1 MFLQLVIL
9 FTLIPLVELYILI
22 EVGGMIGAL
31 NTILIIAATGILG
44 AGLAKSQGLQ
54 VMRKINLSAEQGR
67 FPAEELI
74 DGLFILLGGFTLL
87 TPGFIT
93 DLLGLSMLFPPTRTL
108 YKRLAKRMIENKME
122 TGQWTIVHNR
132 THYDDR

>member
-22 EVGGMIGAL
+22 EIGGMIGAL

-132 THYDDR
+132 THYDD

>member
-22 EVGGMIGAL
+22 EIGGMIGAL

-44 AGLAKSQGLQ
+44 ASLAKSQGLQ

-108 YKRLAKRMIENKME
+108 YKRLARRMIENKMK

>member
-9 FTLIPLVELYILI
+9 FTLIPLIELYILI

-44 AGLAKSQGLQ
+44 ASLAKSQGLQ

-108 YKRLAKRMIENKME
+108 YKRLARRMIENKME

>member
-9 FTLIPLVELYILI
+9 FTLIPLIELYILI

-44 AGLAKSQGLQ
+44 ASLAKSQGLQ

-93 DLLGLSMLFPPTRTL
+93 DLLGLSMLFLPTRTL
-108 YKRLAKRMIENKME
+108 YKRLARRMIENKME

>member
-9 FTLIPLVELYILI
+9 FTLIPLIELYILI

-44 AGLAKSQGLQ
+44 ASLAKSQGLQ

-108 YKRLAKRMIENKME
+108 YKRLARQMIENKME
-122 TGQWTIVHNR
+122 TGQWTIIHNR
-132 THYDDR
+132 THDDDR

>member
-9 FTLIPLVELYILI
+9 FTLIPLIELYILI

-44 AGLAKSQGLQ
+44 ASLAKSQGLQ

-67 FPAEELI
+67 FPAGELI

-93 DLLGLSMLFPPTRTL
+93 DLLGLSMLFLPTRTL
-108 YKRLAKRMIENKME
+108 YKRLARRMIENKME

>member
-1 MFLQLVIL
+1 MFFQLLIL
-9 FTLIPLVELYILI
+9 FTLVPLVELYILI

-44 AGLAKSQGLQ
+44 ASLAKSQGLQ

-74 DGLFILLGGFTLL
+74 DGMFILLGGFTLL

-93 DLLGLSMLFPPTRTL
+93 DLLGLSMLFPPTRTM
-108 YKRLAKRMIENKME
+108 YKRLARRIIETKME
-122 TGQWTIVHNR
+122 TGQWTIIHNR

>member
-31 NTILIIAATGILG
+31 NTILIITATGILG
-44 AGLAKSQGLQ
+44 ASLAKSQGLQ

-108 YKRLAKRMIENKME
+108 YKRLARRMIENKME
-122 TGQWTIVHNR
+122 TGQWTIIHNR

>member
-1 MFLQLVIL
+1 MFFQLVIL

-22 EVGGMIGAL
+22 KAGGMIGAL

-44 AGLAKSQGLQ
+44 AALAKSQGLQ

-67 FPAEELI
+67 FPAEELV

-87 TPGFIT
+87 TPGFLT
-93 DLLGLSMLFPPTRTL
+93 DLLGLSMLFPPTRRL
-108 YKRLAKRMIENKME
+108 YKKLAKRIIQNKME
-122 TGQWTIVHNR
+122 TGQWMIMQNR
-132 THYDDR
+132 THHDE